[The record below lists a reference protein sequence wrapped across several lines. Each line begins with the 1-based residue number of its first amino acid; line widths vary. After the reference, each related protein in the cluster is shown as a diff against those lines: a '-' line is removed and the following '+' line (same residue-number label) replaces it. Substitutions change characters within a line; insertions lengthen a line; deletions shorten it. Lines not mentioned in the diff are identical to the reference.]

1 MTVVELI
8 EQTLMGDQRAFEQL
22 FEGHKNLVYKAAFL
36 ILDDVDETEDALQ
49 DVFLK
54 AYRALGTYDPS
65 KGAFTTWL
73 YRITVNHCLSQRRRL
88 TRFLRVRERTVE
100 RALPSHEGEID
111 DAQELRGALD
121 QLSLKLRTVL
131 VLRFFLDL
139 SYAEMA
145 QTLSIPLGTVKSR
158 ISLALTK
165 VRHELRDDKRRA
177 LPAKKVME

>member
-36 ILDDVDETEDALQ
+36 ILDDVDETEDAL
-49 DVFLK
+49 
-54 AYRALGTYDPS
+54 PS

-139 SYAEMA
+139 SYAEIA